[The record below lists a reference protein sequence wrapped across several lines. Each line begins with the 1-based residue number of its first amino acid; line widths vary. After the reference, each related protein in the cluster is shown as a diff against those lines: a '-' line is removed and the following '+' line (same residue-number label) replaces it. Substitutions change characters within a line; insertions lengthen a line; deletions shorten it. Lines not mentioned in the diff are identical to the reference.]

1 MTSDIE
7 PRRDVKPKTYAV
19 IAVAAVAIAAALGW
33 WQRSAIAVWLAPAKT
48 ASNGQSESA
57 KRANDRF
64 WDALHGGRYEELP
77 AVIEALTAAYLENP
91 RDAKTAAHIAFSH
104 IWFANERARLEQPSA
119 RITEH
124 FLLARRYFAE
134 AVRLS
139 PADERF
145 KGFLATM
152 ELVEAKING
161 DEKLLRRGYFDLM
174 AAVDGWPEFN
184 LFTAGY
190 VFSGLPHTDPIYAK
204 AVEYQWRNLDACA
217 DEKIDRRTADIT
229 KFMGLETTTGRKR
242 ACWNS
247 TIAPH
252 NFEGFFLN
260 MGDMLVKQ
268 GDVETARRVYANAK
282 LSRTYSQWPYRRV
295 LQERI
300 AQAEENVALF
310 RDARPGEKVR
320 TPMIHSTFAC
330 MGCHQR

>member
-1 MTSDIE
+1 
-7 PRRDVKPKTYAV
+7 VKPKTYVVAALV
-19 IAVAAVAIAAALGW
+19 ALAIAVAAGW
-33 WQRSAIAVWLAPAKT
+33 WQRAALAVWLAPPKT
-48 ASNGQSESA
+48 ASNVQTEAA
-57 KRANDRF
+57 KRANEKF
-64 WDALHGGRYEELP
+64 WAALHGGRYEELP
-77 AVIEALTAAYLENP
+77 AVIEALTGAYLENP
-91 RDAKTAAHIAFSH
+91 RDPETAAHIAFSH
-104 IWFANERARLEQPSA
+104 IWFANERARLDKPSA

-134 AVRLS
+134 AVRLA

-152 ELVEAKING
+152 ELVEAKIHG

-190 VFSGLPHTDPIYAK
+190 VFSGLPYTDPIYAE
-204 AVEYQWRNLDACA
+204 ALAYQWRNLDACA
-217 DEKIDRRTADIT
+217 DQKIDRRTADIT
-229 KFMGLETTTGRKR
+229 KFIGLETTTGRKR

-268 GDVETARRVYANAK
+268 GDVGTARRVYANAR

-295 LQERI
+295 LEERI

-310 RDARPGEKVR
+310 RNPKDSEKIR
-320 TPMIHSTFAC
+320 TPMIHSAFAC
-330 MGCHQR
+330 MGCHQQ